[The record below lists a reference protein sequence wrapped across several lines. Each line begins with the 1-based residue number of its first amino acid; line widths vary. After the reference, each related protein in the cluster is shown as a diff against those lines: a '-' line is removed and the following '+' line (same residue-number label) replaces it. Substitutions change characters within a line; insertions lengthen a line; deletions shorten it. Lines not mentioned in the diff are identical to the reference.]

1 MKNMKIMEQ
10 ELKKFVFNAML
21 TEDNLY
27 ALQKEGILVKEGVVP
42 TPVSRIV
49 ETDFSPIIWQQALEM
64 SSVYSLIYCIE
75 NTLRNFV
82 VDRLSERVGLDWWD
96 KCVSKKIKDA
106 AQKLKTSEE
115 KNKYHSS
122 RGDSLIQYTMM
133 DNIAQIIIGNWDEF
147 SDIVPNQAWIVSRMD
162 DLTMCRNVIA
172 HTGVLPQ
179 YEIERIE
186 SIARDFI
193 SQLG

>member
-1 MKNMKIMEQ
+1 MEQ
-10 ELKKFVFNAML
+10 IERELKKFVFNAIL
-21 TEDNLY
+21 AEDELY
-27 ALQKEGILVKEGVVP
+27 TFQKEGVSVKEGIIQ
-42 TPVSRIV
+42 TPVSRVV
-49 ETDFSPIIWQQALEM
+49 ETDFSPIIWKQALEM

-106 AQKLKTSEE
+106 AQKLKISEE

-147 SDIVPNQAWIVSRMD
+147 SDIIPNQAWIVSRMD

-172 HTGVLPQ
+172 HTGILPQ

>member
-1 MKNMKIMEQ
+1 MEQ

-27 ALQKEGILVKEGVVP
+27 ALQKEGILVKEGVIP

-49 ETDFSPIIWQQALEM
+49 ETDFSPIIWKQALEM

-82 VDRLSERVGLDWWD
+82 VDRLSERIGLDWWD

-147 SDIVPNQAWIVSRMD
+147 SDIIPNQAWIISRMD

-186 SIARDFI
+186 SIARDFV

>member
-1 MKNMKIMEQ
+1 MEQ
-10 ELKKFVFNAML
+10 IERELKKFVFNAML
-21 TEDNLY
+21 AEDDLY
-27 ALQKEGILVKEGVVP
+27 TLQKEGVSVKEGIIQ
-42 TPVSRIV
+42 TPVSRVV
-49 ETDFSPIIWQQALEM
+49 ETDFSPIIWKQALEM

-106 AQKLKTSEE
+106 AQKLKISEE

-147 SDIVPNQAWIVSRMD
+147 SDIIPNQAWIVSRMD

-172 HTGVLPQ
+172 HTGILPQ